1 MRGVFRL
8 NQRRLSDYV
17 CSFRHWAQSEAEVEP
32 RLLSR
37 LEDHTGATLGFESR
51 RADLDRVLAGKQITH
66 LVRTTVTGGDRVG
79 WPVTGCAMVTEAEG
93 MTAPL
98 GSVTVPRIAVS
109 SVWASP
115 RPALT
120 GRRIRIFSNLVIL
133 NWLLSNWV

>member
-51 RADLDRVLAGKQITH
+51 RADLNRVLAGKQITH

-79 WPVTGCAMVTEAEG
+79 SAGDRLRNG
-93 MTAPL
+93 YGGRGDD
-98 GSVTVPRIAVS
+98 GSARIAHRAKDS
-109 SVWASP
+109 GIQRLRQP
-115 RPALT
+115 KTALT